1 MMKSLSETN
10 RAVTADAAAFVAACD
25 QAYSRQLTKIADYIA
40 AHREQCPIVLISG
53 PSGSGKTTTAL
64 MLEEKL
70 DRRGVGTHT
79 LSQDNYFCTLSD
91 ADLRLL
97 AEGKL
102 DLESPER
109 VDADLLNRQLQDII
123 AGKTVELTAF
133 DFPTH
138 TRRPS
143 GKTLTRKPGEVVILE
158 GIHTLNPAVVT
169 LPADQTVRLYVS
181 VRTRV
186 EGPDGNLMHPKY
198 IRLLRRMQ
206 RDVEHRGRPASGTLA
221 MFHSVNR
228 GEDTFIMPYKHRS
241 TFDVDTYFPYEIH
254 VYRNYLLDD
263 LQAMAD
269 KPEIATILPVLS
281 AAEPLDAALAPET
294 ALIREFIGGSV
305 YHTYNHRE
313 PRQMP
318 RLFFA

>member
-1 MMKSLSETN
+1 MMKSLLETN
-10 RAVTADAAAFVAACD
+10 RAVATDAAAFVAACEKT
-25 QAYSRQLTKIADYIA
+25 YSRQLTKIADHIA

-70 DRRGVGTHT
+70 DRRGIETHA
-79 LSQDNYFCTLSD
+79 LSQDNYFRTLTE
-91 ADLRLL
+91 ADRALM

-102 DLESPER
+102 DLESPDR

-123 AGKTVELTAF
+123 AGKTVELTEF

-143 GKTLTRKPGEVVILE
+143 GKTLTRQPGEVVILE

-186 EGPDGNLMHPKY
+186 EGPDGTLLHPKY
-198 IRLLRRMQ
+198 IRLLRRML
-206 RDVEHRGRPASGTLA
+206 RDVEGRGRPAAGTLA

-241 TFDVDTYFPYEIH
+241 SFDVDTYFPYEIH
-254 VYRNYLLDD
+254 VYRNYLLDT

-269 KPEIATILPVLS
+269 KPEIAAILPILS
-281 AAEPLDAALAPET
+281 AAAPLDATAVPAT
-294 ALIREFIGGSV
+294 ALIREFIGGSP
-305 YHTYNHRE
+305 YHT
-313 PRQMP
+313 
-318 RLFFA
+318 

>member
-1 MMKSLSETN
+1 MTKAIINTN
-10 RAVTADAAAFVAACD
+10 QAILEDAAGFVAACEK
-25 QAYSRQLTKIADYIA
+25 AYSRQLTKIADYIA
-40 AHREQCPIVLISG
+40 AHKEQCPIVLISG

-70 DRRGVGTHT
+70 DRRGLQTHT
-79 LSQDNYFCTLSD
+79 LSQDNYFRTLTE
-91 ADLRLL
+91 ADKALL

-102 DLESPER
+102 DLESPDR

-123 AGKTVELTAF
+123 ACKTVELTEF

-138 TRRPS
+138 TRRKS
-143 GKTLTRKPGEVVILE
+143 GKTLTRQPGEVVILE

-169 LPADQTVRLYVS
+169 LPEEQTVRLYVS

-186 EGPDGNLMHPKY
+186 EGPDGTRLHPKY

-206 RDVEHRGRPASGTLA
+206 RDVEHRGRPATGTLA

-254 VYRNYLLDD
+254 VYRQYLLDT
-263 LQAMAD
+263 LQGLAHY
-269 KPEIATILPVLS
+269 PEVATILPVLT
-281 AAEPLDAALAPET
+281 AAAPLDADAVPPT
-294 ALIREFIGGSV
+294 ALIREFIGNSV
-305 YHTYNHRE
+305 YH
-313 PRQMP
+313 Q
-318 RLFFA
+318 

>member
-1 MMKSLSETN
+1 MTKAITDTN
-10 RAVTADAAAFVAACD
+10 RALQTDAAAFVAACEK
-25 QAYSRQLTKIADYIA
+25 AYSRQLTKIADYIA
-40 AHREQCPIVLISG
+40 AHRDTCPIVLISG

-64 MLEEKL
+64 ILEEKL
-70 DRRGVGTHT
+70 DRRGVETHT
-79 LSQDNYFCTLSD
+79 LSQDNYFNTLTE
-91 ADLRLL
+91 ADLALL

-109 VDADLLNRQLQDII
+109 VDADLLNRQLADII
-123 AGKTVELTAF
+123 ACKTVELTEF

-158 GIHTLNPAVVT
+158 GIHTLNPDVVT
-169 LPADQTVRLYVS
+169 LPEEQTVRLYVS

-186 EGPDGNLMHPKY
+186 EGPDGTLLHPKY

-206 RDVEHRGRPASGTLA
+206 RDVEHRGRRAEDTLA

-254 VYRNYLLDD
+254 VYRHYLLDD
-263 LQAMAD
+263 LQKMAD
-269 KPEIATILPVLS
+269 KPEIATILPILS
-281 AAEPLDAALAPET
+281 AAEPLDAAMVPKT
-294 ALIREFIGGSV
+294 ALIREFIGDSA
-305 YHTYNHRE
+305 YYE
-313 PRQMP
+313 
-318 RLFFA
+318 

>member
-1 MMKSLSETN
+1 MMKSLLETN
-10 RAVTADAAAFVAACD
+10 RAVTTDAAAFVAACEK
-25 QAYSRQLTKIADYIA
+25 AYSRQLTKIADYIA

-70 DRRGVGTHT
+70 DRRGLETHT
-79 LSQDNYFCTLSD
+79 LSQDNYFRTLTE
-91 ADLRLL
+91 ADRALL

-102 DLESPER
+102 DLESPAR
-109 VDADLLNRQLQDII
+109 VDEQLLNRQLQDII
-123 AGKTVELTAF
+123 AGKTVELTEF

-138 TRRPS
+138 TQRPS
-143 GKTLTRKPGEVVILE
+143 GKTLTRKPGEIVILE

-186 EGPDGNLMHPKY
+186 EGPNGALLHPKY
-198 IRLLRRMQ
+198 IRLLRRML
-206 RDVEHRGRPASGTLA
+206 RDVQQRGRPASGTLA

-241 TFDVDTYFPYEIH
+241 TFDVDTFFAYELN
-254 VYRNYLLDD
+254 VYRRYLLDD

-269 KPEIATILPVLS
+269 RPEIAAILPVLS
-281 AAEPLDAALAPET
+281 AAAELDAAAVPPT
-294 ALIREFIGGSV
+294 ALIREFIGDSV
-305 YHTYNHRE
+305 YHG
-313 PRQMP
+313 
-318 RLFFA
+318 